1 MNNVRLYQ
9 ILTSNCSWKLNCLL
23 YSEIQKM
30 WKMRTFCWW
39 FRAFFPLVAVC
50 FCCCVI
56 WKWMKQKLWF
66 IFLFLTGFGNWN
78 RINGNSRKC
87 FDGGEKK
94 WHNKRMLKHILK
106 VQMKIG
112 NRERMKQKGFQR
124 KIINQSYI
132 QKQISNKILCEP
144 FLYFFWFFIIRVM
157 LCFVCIS

>member
-1 MNNVRLYQ
+1 MKTQLSSLFRNPENVENAH
-9 ILTSNCSWKLNCLL
+9 ILLVISC
-23 YSEIQKM
+23 
-30 WKMRTFCWW
+30 
-39 FRAFFPLVAVC
+39 FFPSL
-50 FCCCVI
+50 CCVLLLLRYLKMNEAKI
-56 WKWMKQKLWF
+56 VIY
-66 IFLFLTGFGNWN
+66 IFFWLDLEIGTVLTVIVENASMEG
-78 RINGNSRKC
+78 
-87 FDGGEKK
+87 KK

-157 LCFVCIS
+157 FCFVCIS

>member
-1 MNNVRLYQ
+1 MLFSSR
-9 ILTSNCSWKLNCLL
+9 
-23 YSEIQKM
+23 
-30 WKMRTFCWW
+30 
-39 FRAFFPLVAVC
+39 
-50 FCCCVI
+50 CCVLLLLRYLKMNEAKI
-56 WKWMKQKLWF
+56 VIY
-66 IFLFLTGFGNWN
+66 IFFSLTGFGNWN

-87 FDGGEKK
+87 FDGGEK
-94 WHNKRMLKHILK
+94 NDTINRMLKHILK

-144 FLYFFWFFIIRVM
+144 FLYLFWFFIIRVM